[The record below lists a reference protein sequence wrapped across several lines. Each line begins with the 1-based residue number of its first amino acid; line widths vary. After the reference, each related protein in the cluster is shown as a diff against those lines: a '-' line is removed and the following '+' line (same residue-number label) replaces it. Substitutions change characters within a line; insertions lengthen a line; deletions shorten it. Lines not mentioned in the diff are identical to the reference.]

1 MKKARKASYWRWR
14 GVAGSA
20 KKRRQSV
27 RSNGTLI
34 DITYNVKHQI
44 WCQSS
49 FAVQTLT
56 TTRNPYMTPVFMP
69 NRIFVDNVCCLIT
82 NNETSRNCSISAPV
96 RLTSRAKLLSQMNP
110 IAGSMS
116 ADSRSVEI
124 QASRGNR
131 PSPFAF
137 VRHVQDAEPSSTPLG
152 RKRGRRCQRRRRPRG
167 THRHKPA
174 KPVKEASRK
183 VPAAAAPRLRRSPT
197 RPRRLSSSARP
208 GLADKPRG
216 AAEEFLMLSRF
227 KREMLERLTERLNR

>member
-20 KKRRQSV
+20 KKRRQPV

-56 TTRNPYMTPVFMP
+56 TTRPAYDNGFYAKSH
-69 NRIFVDNVCCLIT
+69 FVDNVCCSIT

-96 RLTSRAKLLSQMNP
+96 HLTSRAKLLSQMNP

-116 ADSRSVEI
+116 VDSRSVEI
-124 QASRGNR
+124 QASASRYSSLSR
-131 PSPFAF
+131 PSRAD
-137 VRHVQDAEPSSTPLG
+137 RSTSPPLIS
-152 RKRGRRCQRRRRPRG
+152 
-167 THRHKPA
+167 H
-174 KPVKEASRK
+174 S
-183 VPAAAAPRLRRSPT
+183 
-197 RPRRLSSSARP
+197 
-208 GLADKPRG
+208 
-216 AAEEFLMLSRF
+216 
-227 KREMLERLTERLNR
+227 N

>member
-20 KKRRQSV
+20 KKRRQPV

-116 ADSRSVEI
+116 ADSRSVES
-124 QASRGNR
+124 QARQEAASAIGQEKT
-131 PSPFAF
+131 
-137 VRHVQDAEPSSTPLG
+137 RHV
-152 RKRGRRCQRRRRPRG
+152 
-167 THRHKPA
+167 
-174 KPVKEASRK
+174 
-183 VPAAAAPRLRRSPT
+183 
-197 RPRRLSSSARP
+197 
-208 GLADKPRG
+208 
-216 AAEEFLMLSRF
+216 
-227 KREMLERLTERLNR
+227 

>member
-20 KKRRQSV
+20 KKRRQPV

-34 DITYNVKHQI
+34 DITYNVKNQI
-44 WCQSS
+44 RCQSS

-56 TTRNPYMTPVFMP
+56 TTRNRHMTTVFMP

-124 QASRGNR
+124 QASAGATVAIRRLGGGR
-131 PSPFAF
+131 DIAAASGGTTLPSPAYCA
-137 VRHVQDAEPSSTPLG
+137 VRFEPLRCPHAHSE
-152 RKRGRRCQRRRRPRG
+152 RDRRDNG
-167 THRHKPA
+167 
-174 KPVKEASRK
+174 
-183 VPAAAAPRLRRSPT
+183 
-197 RPRRLSSSARP
+197 
-208 GLADKPRG
+208 
-216 AAEEFLMLSRF
+216 
-227 KREMLERLTERLNR
+227 

>member
-20 KKRRQSV
+20 KKRRQPV

-34 DITYNVKHQI
+34 DITYNVYHQI

-56 TTRNPYMTPVFMP
+56 TTINPHMTTVFMP
-69 NRIFVDNVCCLIT
+69 HRIFVDNVCCLIT

-116 ADSRSVEI
+116 VDSRSVEI
-124 QASRGNR
+124 QARNIL
-131 PSPFAF
+131 FN
-137 VRHVQDAEPSSTPLG
+137 
-152 RKRGRRCQRRRRPRG
+152 
-167 THRHKPA
+167 
-174 KPVKEASRK
+174 
-183 VPAAAAPRLRRSPT
+183 
-197 RPRRLSSSARP
+197 
-208 GLADKPRG
+208 PRG
-216 AAEEFLMLSRF
+216 AAPESGCLKRSSRQSA
-227 KREMLERLTERLNR
+227 RG

>member
-1 MKKARKASYWRWR
+1 MKKARKASCWR

-20 KKRRQSV
+20 KKRRQPV

-124 QASRGNR
+124 QASDKAVLHWISAPHEDNRNRRGG
-131 PSPFAF
+131 A
-137 VRHVQDAEPSSTPLG
+137 LG
-152 RKRGRRCQRRRRPRG
+152 CKCR
-167 THRHKPA
+167 
-174 KPVKEASRK
+174 VD
-183 VPAAAAPRLRRSPT
+183 PT
-197 RPRRLSSSARP
+197 
-208 GLADKPRG
+208 GCD
-216 AAEEFLMLSRF
+216 
-227 KREMLERLTERLNR
+227 